1 MFYGAIRVANVV
13 EWMDHV
19 EAMLADGNVTRRKR

>member
-1 MFYGAIRVANVV
+1 MFYSAIRVANVV

-19 EAMLADGNVTRRKR
+19 GAMLANGDVTRRKR